1 LGPKSSG
8 SAGVEFRKS
17 GLLSKA
23 GVFKRKTLIKGLR
36 ALRGEK
42 SVFFIICHIN
52 NIIANL

>member
-42 SVFFIICHIN
+42 SVFFIIRHIN